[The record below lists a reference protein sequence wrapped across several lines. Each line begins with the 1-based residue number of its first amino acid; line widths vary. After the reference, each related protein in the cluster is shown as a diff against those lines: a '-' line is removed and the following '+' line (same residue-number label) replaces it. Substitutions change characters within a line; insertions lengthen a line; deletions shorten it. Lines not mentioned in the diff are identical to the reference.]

1 MLFKIF
7 VLHLQM
13 KKNKSKYIMATE
25 YEDLETISSFLD
37 KHQKLRDDIV
47 NLWHIEKMLTNVEL
61 RYLYLV
67 SLISSDNI
75 YDFETAHKAMEEL
88 TFLKQNLHYLNLDDD
103 VLKEVK
109 RYINKGIRIIKNDIK
124 NYQNGVRD

>member
-1 MLFKIF
+1 
-7 VLHLQM
+7 
-13 KKNKSKYIMATE
+13 MATE

-47 NLWHIEKMLTNVEL
+47 NLWNIEKMLTNVEL

-75 YDFETAHKAMEEL
+75 YDFDERQIVL
-88 TFLKQNLHYLNLDDD
+88 DYLN
-103 VLKEVK
+103 V
-109 RYINKGIRIIKNDIK
+109 I
-124 NYQNGVRD
+124 

>member
-1 MLFKIF
+1 MTICRDCNVPMIPVMSFSLDKHEKFNRCPKCF
-7 VLHLQM
+7 G
-13 KKNKSKYIMATE
+13 
-25 YEDLETISSFLD
+25 ET

-47 NLWHIEKMLTNVEL
+47 NLWNIEKMLTNVEL

-75 YDFETAHKAMEEL
+75 YDCETAHKAMEEL

>member
-1 MLFKIF
+1 
-7 VLHLQM
+7 
-13 KKNKSKYIMATE
+13 MATKH
-25 YEDLETISSFLD
+25 EDLETISSFLD

-47 NLWHIEKMLTNVEL
+47 NLWNIEKMLTNVEL
-61 RYLYLV
+61 RYLYIV

-109 RYINKGIRIIKNDIK
+109 RYINKGIRIIKNDINRLK
-124 NYQNGVRD
+124 DEVRD

>member
-13 KKNKSKYIMATE
+13 KKNKSKYNMARE
-25 YEDLETISSFLD
+25 YEGLETISSFLD
-37 KHQKLRDDIV
+37 NHQKLREDIV
-47 NLWHIEKMLTNVEL
+47 NLWNIEKMLTNVEL

-109 RYINKGIRIIKNDIK
+109 RYINKGIKIIKNDIK

>member
-47 NLWHIEKMLTNVEL
+47 NLWNIEKMLTNVEL

-88 TFLKQNLHYLNLDDD
+88 IFLKQNLHYLNLDDD

>member
-13 KKNKSKYIMATE
+13 KKNKSKYNMARK
-25 YEDLETISSFLD
+25 YEGLETISSFLD
-37 KHQKLRDDIV
+37 NHQKLREDIV
-47 NLWHIEKMLTNVEL
+47 NLWNIEKMLTNVEL

-109 RYINKGIRIIKNDIK
+109 RYINKGIKIIKNDIK

>member
-1 MLFKIF
+1 
-7 VLHLQM
+7 
-13 KKNKSKYIMATE
+13 MATE

-47 NLWHIEKMLTNVEL
+47 NLWNIEIMLTNVEL

-75 YDFETAHKAMEEL
+75 YDFETAHKAMKEL